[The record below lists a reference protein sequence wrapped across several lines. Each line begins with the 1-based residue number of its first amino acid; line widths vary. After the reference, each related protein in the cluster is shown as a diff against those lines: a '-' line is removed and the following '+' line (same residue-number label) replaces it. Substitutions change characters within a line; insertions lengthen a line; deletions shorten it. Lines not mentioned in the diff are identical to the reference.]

1 MACTSKIA
9 ANIVSDCTTMGV
21 GGNEIKAWIF
31 NRDEATIT
39 YDGTYPTKVT
49 AITFASG
56 KRAWTIT
63 GVKKLLDSG
72 FSRVVAEDRPDKWKH
87 MFKLQ
92 TFSFAAADNENIN
105 NLQNVVILVES
116 KDKDND
122 GTFRL
127 YGLKAGLY
135 PASDEHMANAANG
148 ARVLSL
154 ESMAGQEE
162 PSALYIFD
170 AGTYA
175 QTAAAAL
182 ALETP
187 ATP

>member
-9 ANIVSDCTTMGV
+9 ASIVSDCSTMGV

-39 YDGTYPTKVT
+39 YDSVLSKVT
-49 AITFASG
+49 AMVFAVG

-72 FSRVVAEDRPDKWKH
+72 FDRVVAEDRPDKYKH
-87 MFKLQ
+87 KFNFQ
-92 TFSFAAADNENIN
+92 TFSFAAADNENLN
-105 NLQNVVILVES
+105 NLQNVVVVVES

-122 GTFRL
+122 GTFRI
-127 YGLKAGLY
+127 YGLKSGLY
-135 PASDEHMANAANG
+135 PTADAHMANTANG

-162 PSALYIFD
+162 PYSVYIFD
-170 AGTYA
+170 AGSYA
-175 QTAAAAL
+175 QSAAAL
-182 ALETP
+182 LAMETP
-187 ATP
+187 TAP

>member
-1 MACTSKIA
+1 MACTSKIGKV
-9 ANIVSDCTTMGV
+9 IVSDCSTMGV

-39 YDGTYPTKVT
+39 YDGTYPSKVT
-49 AITFASG
+49 AIVFAST

-72 FSRVVAEDRPDKWKH
+72 FERVVAEDRPDKYKH
-87 MFKLQ
+87 KFNFQ
-92 TFSFAAADNENIN
+92 AFSFAASDNENLDHLN
-105 NLQNVVILVES
+105 DVVVIVES
-116 KDKDND
+116 KDKGDD
-122 GTFRL
+122 GTYRI
-127 YGLKAGLY
+127 YGLKSGLY
-135 PASDEHMANAANG
+135 PTGDTHMANTSNG

-162 PSALYIFD
+162 PYSLYVFD

-175 QTAAAAL
+175 QSAAALL

-187 ATP
+187 AS